1 MGSLACREHRPVGR
15 SVTFFRLRTGSVS
28 WLTYRPDAE
37 ILFTSNDSFELLR
50 VLEEVTSNSTYAP
63 QEYLYSLVVYL
74 ERHSAPAAAEEG
86 KKQSTLDIGETTK
99 RGTEGA
105 YRKLEQVR
113 LALARNLARALVVGF
128 ENPF

>member
-1 MGSLACREHRPVGR
+1 MRCA
-15 SVTFFRLRTGSVS
+15 
-28 WLTYRPDAE
+28 DAD

-50 VLEEVTSNSTYAP
+50 VLEEVTSNSVYAP
-63 QEYLYSLVVYL
+63 QEYLYNLIVYL
-74 ERHSAPAAAEEG
+74 ERHSASTAGQA
-86 KKQSTLDIGETTK
+86 KQSTLDIGETSR
-99 RGTEGA
+99 RGAEGA

>member
-1 MGSLACREHRPVGR
+1 M
-15 SVTFFRLRTGSVS
+15 
-28 WLTYRPDAE
+28 
-37 ILFTSNDSFELLR
+37 
-50 VLEEVTSNSTYAP
+50 LEEVTSNSTYAP
-63 QEYLYSLVVYL
+63 QEYLYNLVVYL
-74 ERHSAPAAAEEG
+74 ERHSASATTE

-99 RGTEGA
+99 RGSEEA

>member
-1 MGSLACREHRPVGR
+1 MRYADP
-15 SVTFFRLRTGSVS
+15 
-28 WLTYRPDAE
+28 E

-50 VLEEVTSNSTYAP
+50 VLEEISSNSTYAP
-63 QEYLYSLVVYL
+63 QEYLYNLFVYL
-74 ERHSAPAAAEEG
+74 ERHSTAAGAE
-86 KKQSTLDIGETTK
+86 KKQSTLDIAETTR
-99 RGTEGA
+99 RGSEGA